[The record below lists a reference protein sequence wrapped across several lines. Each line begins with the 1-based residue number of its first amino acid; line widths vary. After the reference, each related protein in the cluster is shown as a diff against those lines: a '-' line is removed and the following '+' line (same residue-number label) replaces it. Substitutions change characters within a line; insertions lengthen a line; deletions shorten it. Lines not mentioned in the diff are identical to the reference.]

1 MPSGVPPTPPPAA
14 TGWEIARRSGVH
26 RRRALA
32 NIHAS
37 RSTEVTMPFISVTRL
52 KVRSVRFLPSFV
64 IHTLRSVRQVKEA
77 QGFRDGALLIDRH
90 WTFWTMTSW
99 DNQDNVRSFMRA
111 GSHWKAM
118 PHLLDWCDEATVVH
132 WDQSET
138 GLPSW
143 PDASQRMRESGRPS
157 KVRFPSPHHGTLS
170 FPSPRVIAGASI
182 AAKRPN

>member
-1 MPSGVPPTPPPAA
+1 
-14 TGWEIARRSGVH
+14 
-26 RRRALA
+26 
-32 NIHAS
+32 
-37 RSTEVTMPFISVTRL
+37 MPFVSVTRL

-111 GSHWKAM
+111 GRAGKQCRT
-118 PHLLDWCDEATVVH
+118 LCDEASVAH

-143 PDASQRMRESGRPS
+143 LDASQRMRESGRPS

-170 FPSPRVIAGASI
+170 LPSPRVTAGASI
-182 AAKRPN
+182 AAKRAN